1 MSKVS
6 QRTLDLIV
14 KRLVKAAQPT
24 KIIMFGSHARGDA
37 DEGSDLDLLVVKR
50 EVGNRVEEIVRLRG
64 AIGKVGMGID
74 VLVYTPDEMEIKK
87 DWSSTAI
94 YWAVREG
101 RTLYEAP
108 A

>member
-1 MSKVS
+1 MSEVPRK
-6 QRTLDLIV
+6 TLDLIV
-14 KRLVKAAQPT
+14 KRLIRAAQPT
-24 KIIMFGSHARGDA
+24 KIILFGSHARGDA
-37 DEGSDLDLLVVKR
+37 EEGSDLDLLVVKR
-50 EVGNRVEEIVRLRG
+50 EVANRLEEIVRLRE

-74 VLVYTPDEMEIKK
+74 LLVYTPDEFDAKR

-101 RTLYEAP
+101 KTLYETP

>member
-1 MSKVS
+1 MVS
-6 QRTLDLIV
+6 QRTLNLIV

-50 EVGNRVEEIVRLRG
+50 EVVNRVQEMVRLRR
-64 AIGKVGMGID
+64 AIGKVGLGID
-74 VLVYTPDEMEIKK
+74 VLVYTPEEIEIKK
-87 DWSSTAI
+87 DWSSTAV

-101 RTLYEAP
+101 KVLYESIQ
-108 A
+108 

>member
-1 MSKVS
+1 MSKIS
-6 QRTLDLIV
+6 KRTLDLIV

-50 EVGNRVEEIVRLRG
+50 EVANQVEEMVRLRH
-64 AIGKVGMGID
+64 AIGKVGLGID
-74 VLVYTPDEMEIKK
+74 VLVYTPEAVEVKK
-87 DWSSTAI
+87 DWSSTAV

-101 RTLYEAP
+101 KVLYESA
-108 A
+108 